1 MAVTNTATTAG
12 VYPTS
17 VVLRVIDR
25 TRADETRRA
34 FAVELVLIGLRIV
47 GTFRTFFQ
55 ASAPRT

>member
-12 VYPTS
+12 VC
-17 VVLRVIDR
+17 VIDR